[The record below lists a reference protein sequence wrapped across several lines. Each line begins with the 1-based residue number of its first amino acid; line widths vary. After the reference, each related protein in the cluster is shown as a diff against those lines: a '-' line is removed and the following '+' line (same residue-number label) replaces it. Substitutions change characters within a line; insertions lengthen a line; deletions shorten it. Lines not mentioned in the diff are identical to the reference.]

1 MKKKQG
7 KLFKSRKVI
16 LEMRNRE
23 AADQHAFILFS
34 PSQAVRQS
42 TDSLADERQETV
54 TSVLGVKA
62 SGRLPPLKRRF
73 KHRLPEDLRQI
84 ARSERKFSQPTP
96 TTPFQPCI
104 YK

>member
-1 MKKKQG
+1 
-7 KLFKSRKVI
+7 
-16 LEMRNRE
+16 MRNRE
-23 AADQHAFILFS
+23 AADPTRFHPVLSLAGC
-34 PSQAVRQS
+34 ATV
-42 TDSLADERQETV
+42 DSLADERQETV

-62 SGRLPPLKRRF
+62 SGRLPPLKRKF

-84 ARSERKFSQPTP
+84 ARSEPEFSRPTP